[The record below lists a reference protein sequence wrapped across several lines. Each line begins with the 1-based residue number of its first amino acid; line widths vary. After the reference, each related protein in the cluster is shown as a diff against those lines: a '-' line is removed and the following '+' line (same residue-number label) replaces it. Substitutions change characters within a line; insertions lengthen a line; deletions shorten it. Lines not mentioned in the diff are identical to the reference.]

1 MIKPTEENKLDG
13 GSVER
18 LIETFKE
25 NNKEPTRSAEKRKRA
40 QSPPRPTNGKQK
52 WDTKSTTYQQ
62 TMSAAVAGKRV
73 LHGKKDVFKVPLE
86 NIVESV
92 TYSTREKSEVFVE
105 TIKKSMHSEIKMDS
119 IAYLVSEGNPLDEN
133 GKLLDKNLY
142 VLGGTHYLAAL
153 KKINEEKQMVEI
165 NAVIFKDLSDEET
178 LWLGTQHNL
187 SQHMCRRI
195 SAKEYM
201 TNFRRLLLEGA
212 DLHKEPPQNPPKD
225 WRLKCQGLLPEG
237 KNINSYSPWLGMCR
251 CPLSTWKL
259 LEKVFEMY
267 EKGEVTG
274 MKKVGTTLESH
285 RLWRELLKLDVQAK
299 DKILKD
305 IVDKRFSIGDAIQ
318 DAQNRQCLDRVR
330 DTIAEQLDMEWL
342 EIEEKYGSRV
352 SSEVLLPYAR
362 LDNVELVPIVLN
374 EFIEDLRDPGKR
386 MGNYESLWKRGDEQ
400 LSVSLQQGTPLSPS
414 QSNAN
419 VVFMEM
425 TDDGDSYGKDEIR
438 LIIQKNRNRSQ
449 RQLFIVFTAF
459 SIIPD
464 VLNLAEELKL
474 EPEVVVLREAECRKQ
489 KLTDT
494 TFPESVRPVVILK
507 KVSSSV
513 LQMYNMPINGHISNC
528 FESLHDLLQVCI
540 FPSDTVVDT
549 TLDVDIAQEL
559 VCKELQVT
567 ASDGDLT
574 VYKTKLSS
582 CTQCEQIGIGESQTD

>member
-1 MIKPTEENKLDG
+1 MIYVWNWRKAVKHQTDRQRNSTGTCQRSQEKRVSHHPGATTCMIKPTEEINWTVVVWSGLLRPSKRTTRNLLEVQRKGNELKVHPDQQM
-13 GSVER
+13 GS
-18 LIETFKE
+18 K
-25 NNKEPTRSAEKRKRA
+25 
-40 QSPPRPTNGKQK
+40 NGTQNQLH
-52 WDTKSTTYQQ
+52 TKQ

-105 TIKKSMHSEIKMDS
+105 TINKSMHSEIKMDS

-133 GKLLDKNLY
+133 GKLLDNNLY

-267 EKGEVTG
+267 EKGEVKG

-342 EIEEKYGSRV
+342 EIEEKCGSRV

-386 MGNYESLWKRGDEQ
+386 MGKYESLWKRGDEQ
-400 LSVSLQQGTPLSPS
+400 LS
-414 QSNAN
+414 
-419 VVFMEM
+419 
-425 TDDGDSYGKDEIR
+425 SYGKDEIR
-438 LIIQKNRNRSQ
+438 LIIQKNRNRNQ

-459 SIIPD
+459 SMIPE
-464 VLNLAEELKL
+464 VLNLADKLKL
-474 EPEVVVLREAECRKQ
+474 EPEVVVVRESECRKH
-489 KLTDT
+489 KLTGSKLSAILIHELELIQQLASCLDREMRLIPNWKHLARKM
-494 TFPESVRPVVILK
+494 FVDEDVIKRLE
-507 KVSSSV
+507 
-513 LQMYNMPINGHISNC
+513 QH
-528 FESLHDLLQVCI
+528 
-540 FPSDTVVDT
+540 SDYSPTIRLFDH
-549 TLDVDIAQEL
+549 LE
-559 VCKELQVT
+559 VT
-567 ASDGDLT
+567 QPDLT
-574 VYKTKLSS
+574 IQTLRKALSRDR
-582 CTQCEQIGIGESQTD
+582 EE